1 MLNQEVILVT
11 NETAKKRKGRLPPR
25 LKEGVIAAIPTEQM
39 NCPDINVIEYHVSK
53 VLRNPNVDAGQLYQI
68 LDFYSVF
75 DINDCMCTSWKLWP
89 TALDSN
95 KLYLYA
101 FCEQLFEAWIYIV
114 ENFFLNREIVN

>member
-1 MLNQEVILVT
+1 MLNQEVILIT

-25 LKEGVIAAIPTEQM
+25 LKEGVIAAIPTEEM

-68 LDFYSVF
+68 LDFYSLF
-75 DINDCMCTSWKLWP
+75 EINDCMFANWKLWLGP
-89 TALDSN
+89 LHS

-101 FCEQLFEAWIYIV
+101 FCEQLFQV
-114 ENFFLNREIVN
+114 EV